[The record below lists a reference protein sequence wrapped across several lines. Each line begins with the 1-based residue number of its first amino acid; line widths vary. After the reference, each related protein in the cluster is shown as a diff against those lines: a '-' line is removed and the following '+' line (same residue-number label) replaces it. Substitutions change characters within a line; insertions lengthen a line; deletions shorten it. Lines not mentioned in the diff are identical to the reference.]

1 MIDFNPLTNVI
12 NNGRRF
18 LLTTHV
24 NPDADA
30 IGSEIAMYFIL
41 KALGKDVKVI
51 NYSETPY
58 YLKFLDPEN
67 VVQKFDAGLH
77 EEVFS
82 EVDVIIHLDLNRCSR
97 TVKMEPYIKSSS
109 AIKIVI
115 DHHED
120 PEDFHN
126 HIFADTSYSSTGH
139 IIYDFLEQTRITP
152 ITLEIATP
160 VYAAIMTDTGSFK
173 YDRTTPRVHRIAAH
187 LLEIGVNPTDV
198 YRLIYDE
205 SKFTK
210 FKLLGRALNS
220 MKLYNNDK
228 LAVMVVTQKDLD
240 ECAALE
246 TDTEG
251 FINFCMGVENVV
263 VGLFFLEL
271 SDGFKVSLRSKGSY
285 YIHKL
290 AQLFGGGGHKNASGI
305 RIRNE
310 KMNDLKD
317 KIIDETI
324 LTINKGNGKNVQA

>member
-1 MIDFNPLTNVI
+1 MIDFKPLTAVLH
-12 NNGRRF
+12 NGKSF

-41 KALGKDVKVI
+41 KALGKNVKVL

-58 YLKFLDPEN
+58 YLQFLDSDN
-67 VVQKFDAGLH
+67 VIEQFDPLLH
-77 EEVFS
+77 ERVFS
-82 EVDVIIHLDLNRCSR
+82 DVDVIILLDLNRANR
-97 TVKMEPYIKSSS
+97 TVKMEPYIKGSS
-109 AIKIVI
+109 ALKIVI

-126 HIFADTSYSSTGH
+126 HLFADTSYSSTGH
-139 IIYDFLEQTRITP
+139 IIYDFLEQTKIVP
-152 ITLEIATP
+152 LSLNIATP
-160 VYAAIMTDTGSFK
+160 IYAAIMTDTGSFK

-187 LLEIGVNPTDV
+187 LLELGVNPTNV

-210 FKLLGRALNS
+210 FKLLGRALES
-220 MKLYNNDK
+220 MKLYNNNTM
-228 LAVMVVTQKDLD
+228 AVMVVTQNDLD

-246 TDTEG
+246 TDTDG

-271 SDGFKVSLRSKGSY
+271 NDGFKVSLRSKGTY

-290 AQLFGGGGHKNASGI
+290 ARLFGGGGHKNASGI

-317 KIIDETI
+317 KIIDEAI
-324 LTINKGNGKNVQA
+324 LTINKGNSGNV